1 MGRRMPLR
9 WGYRAGQATKR
20 DSFHLKEL
28 NVLPVFLLRHS
39 KDARV
44 SNRNTLVTTT
54 KLVVRV
60 RLAAAQASK
69 GGPQTTKIS
78 STQPQK
84 ARYAPKYRVFADSF
98 TELSCR
104 SY

>member
-1 MGRRMPLR
+1 MGSGTMPLR

-28 NVLPVFLLRHS
+28 NVLPIFLLRHS

-44 SNRNTLVTTT
+44 SNRTTLVTTA

-69 GGPQTTKIS
+69 GGLQTTKIS
-78 STQPQK
+78 SAP
-84 ARYAPKYRVFADSF
+84 RYAPKYRVFADSF